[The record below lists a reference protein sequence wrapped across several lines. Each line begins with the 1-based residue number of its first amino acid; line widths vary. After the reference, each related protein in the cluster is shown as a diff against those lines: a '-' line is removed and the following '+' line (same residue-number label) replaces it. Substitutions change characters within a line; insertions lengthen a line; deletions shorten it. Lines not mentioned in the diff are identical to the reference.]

1 MAQLDSGVKK
11 ILIGG
16 NVPPRSPSYQPHFI
30 SEVEAE
36 ESLGKERYFRWLSR
50 LVMLCAFVSL
60 SFFLSSTLVIFRLA
74 PEIIVE
80 PLLLVSNQT
89 DSKNL
94 VRYEPIAENMPSL
107 KQMTEMFI
115 KQYVIMRNT
124 VVIDEREMTTRWGI
138 GGIVQYLSSED
149 VYADFVGPFA
159 SDVGRLYNRDYSSEV
174 YIDRIG
180 KEGENSPSWTVDFTV
195 HHLSQSRNNTGT
207 MTLKTER
214 FRASVTP
221 RYYPGRKLVTRRLVN
236 PLGFMVEKY
245 NQSEIRE

>member
-11 ILIGG
+11 ILISG
-16 NVPPRSPSYQPHFI
+16 NVPPKSSAYQPHFI
-30 SEVEAE
+30 SEVEKE
-36 ESLGKERYFRWLSR
+36 EAFGKERYFRWLSR

-89 DSKNL
+89 DSNNL
-94 VRYEPIAENMPSL
+94 VRYEPIATNMPSL

-115 KQYVIMRNT
+115 KQYVIIRNT
-124 VVIDEREMTTRWGI
+124 VVIDEQEMKTRWGL
-138 GGIVQYLSSED
+138 GGIIQYLSSEE
-149 VYADFVGPFA
+149 VYSDFVGPFA
-159 SDVGRLYNRDYSSEV
+159 EDVGRLYNREYSSEV

-180 KEGENSPSWTVDFTV
+180 KESETSPSWTVDFTV
-195 HHLSQSRNNTGT
+195 HHLSQGRSSSGT
-207 MTLKTER
+207 MTLKTEK
-214 FRASVTP
+214 FRASITP
-221 RYYPGRKLVTRRLVN
+221 RYYPERKLVTRRLVN

>member
-11 ILIGG
+11 ILISGK
-16 NVPPRSPSYQPHFI
+16 VPPQNTAYQPHFI

-36 ESLGKERYFRWLSR
+36 ESQGKERYFRWLSR
-50 LVMLCAFVSL
+50 LVMLCAFLSL
-60 SFFLSSTLVIFRLA
+60 SFFLSATLVIFRLA

-80 PLLLVSNQT
+80 PLLLVSNQS
-89 DSKNL
+89 DSNNL

-124 VVIDEREMTTRWGI
+124 VVIDEREMTTRWGL
-138 GGIVQYLSSED
+138 GGIIQYLSSDE
-149 VYADFVGPFA
+149 VYSDFVGRNA
-159 SDVGRLYNRDYSSEV
+159 EDVTRMYDQEYSSEV

-180 KEGENSPSWTVDFTV
+180 KEGENLPSWTVDFTV
-195 HHLSQSRNNTGT
+195 HHLSQKRSNTGT
-207 MTLKTER
+207 MTLRTEK
-214 FRASVTP
+214 FRASITP
-221 RYYPGRKLVTRRLVN
+221 RYYPERKLVTRRLVN
-236 PLGFMVEKY
+236 PLGFMVVKY